1 MYYDT
6 AKNDHGLPHSPF
18 KAIVSPRPIGWISSR
33 SSSGVVNLAPYSFF
47 NAVNDAPP
55 MVMFSSQ
62 GRKDSLKNIE
72 DTGEFVCSL
81 ATQKL
86 HQAMNLSSALVKSDV
101 NEFVLSGLEAV
112 DSIQV
117 GPPRVA
123 GTPAALECKLWKILE
138 LPSAAVDPDKR
149 AYMVLGH
156 VIGVFVDEQY
166 VKDGMFCTAD
176 AGIIA
181 RMGYMDYCGVTAET
195 TFTLNRPNVSEDGLT
210 ATVVPGPWD
219 GVYR

>member
-101 NEFVLSGLEAV
+101 NEFTLSGLEAV

-138 LPSAAVDPDKR
+138 LPSAAGDPDKR
-149 AYMVLGH
+149 A
-156 VIGVFVDEQY
+156 
-166 VKDGMFCTAD
+166 
-176 AGIIA
+176 
-181 RMGYMDYCGVTAET
+181 
-195 TFTLNRPNVSEDGLT
+195 
-210 ATVVPGPWD
+210 
-219 GVYR
+219 